1 MTEPLVR
8 MSNVWKKRGH
18 NVVLKGVDFSVAHG
32 KVVCLLGP
40 SGAGKS
46 TLLRCINAIEMPDRG
61 MIYLD
66 GVAVGC
72 HQQRQLRAC
81 PSATSGRAD
90 IGMVSELQPAPHMSV
105 LDNII
110 DAPMRVRG
118 ESRANATQRARELL
132 ERVGL
137 KEKAGAYPRH
147 LSGGQQQRVAI
158 ARALAMRPKLMLFD
172 EPTSALDPHLT
183 DEVLDVM
190 RGLAQ
195 AGMNV
200 ATTSRFA
207 RQVDVVAIMAEAD
220 HRIGRRREADA
231 TGSPHPE
238 VPRRQFRSPPAES
251 AAQRST
257 HDQADASVRCRT
269 GWAVM
274 YAAGMPGALLRRS
287 WFDRPGRAHW
297 PSAAGS
303 LPSSPTR

>member
-72 HQQRQLRAC
+72 HQRGESFVRMSEREVAGQ
-81 PSATSGRAD
+81 RAD
-90 IGMVSELQPAPHMSV
+90 IGMVFQNFNLFPHMSV

-110 DAPMRVRG
+110 GAPMRVRG
-118 ESRANATQRARELL
+118 ESRTVATQRAHDLL

-137 KEKAGAYPRH
+137 KDKAKAYPRH
-147 LSGGQQQRVAI
+147 LSGGQQQRIAI
-158 ARALAMRPKLMLFD
+158 ARALAMQPKLMLFD

-190 RGLAQ
+190 RGLAG
-195 AGMNV
+195 AGMTMIV
-200 ATTSRFA
+200 VTHEIGFA
-207 RQVDVVAIMAEAD
+207 RQVGDVA
-220 HRIGRRREADA
+220 
-231 TGSPHPE
+231 
-238 VPRRQFRSPPAES
+238 
-251 AAQRST
+251 
-257 HDQADASVRCRT
+257 
-269 GWAVM
+269 AVM
-274 YAAGMPGALLRRS
+274 ADGVIIESGPAREVLSRPQDPRTRR
-287 WFDRPGRAHW
+287 FLAK
-297 PSAAGS
+297 S
-303 LPSSPTR
+303 LEEHAPAVAVAQE